1 MSTDSELLSDIL
13 ARRAAQEPDRTAY
26 VFLDENG
33 TESAVLSYRDLHR
46 RALAVAAEL
55 GARCSPGD
63 RALLIFPQCPEFLV
77 AYFGCLYAGIVAVPL
92 NPPRRNGIP
101 EATRSI
107 VRDCRPAAVLT
118 LAAGVDL
125 LRAQPD
131 PWCPAEHWIGVD
143 LLPAVDTAPIVAAQ
157 PDSIAFLQYTSGS
170 TATPKGVMVTHRNL
184 IANEEMI
191 RRSFGHDRDSTL
203 VGWAPFFHDQGL
215 IGNALQ
221 PLYVGATG
229 VQMAPTTF
237 IRRPFLWLSAISRYR
252 GHTSGGPNFAFDAC
266 VARLAAGAEPEP
278 GLDLSSWQVAF
289 NGAEPIRA
297 QTLSRFAQA
306 FAPYGFRAEALYP
319 CYGLAEATLLAA
331 GSVKGRGARTL
342 EVDPDALAQRRY
354 APAGER
360 SRTLV
365 ASGRA
370 PDGEVLR
377 IVDPDTGQVC
387 PPDRV
392 GEIWVSGDNVAQG
405 YWEREAATAETF
417 RARCADDP
425 GRDFL
430 RTGDL
435 GLLLDEELY
444 VVGRL
449 KDVVIIRGR
458 NIYPQD
464 IELTVQAAHPALRPG
479 GCAAF
484 AVPGAETDRLVVVQE
499 LRREHVEGAEPA
511 DVLGAIRAA
520 VLREHDLSIGDLV
533 LTLPSRLQKT
543 SSGKI
548 MRAAA
553 RRHYLAAEFEIWPQ
567 RQESTESQRRA
578 IIVPTWEALNPD
590 FEQTVRA
597 VVLSMPAARHLGFDF
612 GEIAPGRV
620 EIVQPHRPELT
631 QHDGYFQGGVL
642 GSLADFA
649 AGSAAGTLLR
659 PGWVNMTIDYTV
671 KILAPAKGATVVARG
686 RVVNPGALLTVAAAE
701 VFSVEPEGETLCAT
715 ALVTMRNVKLATA

>member
-1 MSTDSELLSDIL
+1 MSTDIELLPEIL
-13 ARRAAQEPDRTAY
+13 TRRAGAEPDRTAY
-26 VFLDENG
+26 VFLNENG
-33 TESAVLSYRDLHR
+33 TESDVLSYRDLHR

-55 GARCSPGD
+55 GARCVPGD

-77 AYFGCLYAGIVAVPL
+77 AYFGCLYAGVVAVPL
-92 NPPRRNGIP
+92 NPPRPTGIP
-101 EATRSI
+101 AATRSI
-107 VRDCRPAAVLT
+107 VQDCRPAAVLT
-118 LAAGVDL
+118 LGAGVDL
-125 LRAQPD
+125 LCALPEQ
-131 PWCPAEHWIGVD
+131 WCPAEHWIGVD
-143 LLPAVDTAPIVAAQ
+143 LLPPVDTATVVAAQ

-170 TATPKGVMVTHRNL
+170 TAAPKGVMVSHGNL

-191 RRSFGHDRDSTL
+191 RTSFGHDRDSTL

-221 PLYVGATG
+221 PLYVGAQG

-237 IRRPFLWLSAISRYR
+237 IRRPLLWLSAISRYR

-278 GLDLSSWQVAF
+278 GLDLSCWQVAF

-297 QTLSRFAQA
+297 DTLERFAEA
-306 FAPYGFRAEALYP
+306 FAPYGFRARGLYP

-331 GSVKGRGARTL
+331 GSVKGRGALTL

-360 SRTLV
+360 SRTLI

-370 PDGEVLR
+370 PRGETLR
-377 IVDPDTGQVC
+377 IVDPETGRVC

-392 GEIWVSGDNVAQG
+392 GEIWLSGGHVAQG
-405 YWEREAATAETF
+405 YWEREAATAKTF
-417 RARCADDP
+417 HARCADEP
-425 GRDFL
+425 GLDFL

-435 GLLLDEELY
+435 GLLLDDELY

-449 KDVVIIRGR
+449 EDVVIIRGR

-479 GCAAF
+479 ACAAF
-484 AVPGAETDRLVVVQE
+484 AVPGGEAERLVVVQE
-499 LRREHVEGAEPA
+499 VLREYLDVADPA

-520 VLREHDLSIGDLV
+520 VVREHSLSLGDLV
-533 LTLPSRLQKT
+533 LTLPSRLPKT

-553 RRHYLAAEFEIWPQ
+553 RRNYLAAEFESWPQ
-567 RQESTESQRRA
+567 LPSPREATESQ
-578 IIVPTWEALNPD
+578 
-590 FEQTVRA
+590 
-597 VVLSMPAARHLGFDF
+597 AR
-612 GEIAPGRV
+612 
-620 EIVQPHRPELT
+620 
-631 QHDGYFQGGVL
+631 
-642 GSLADFA
+642 S
-649 AGSAAGTLLR
+649 
-659 PGWVNMTIDYTV
+659 
-671 KILAPAKGATVVARG
+671 
-686 RVVNPGALLTVAAAE
+686 
-701 VFSVEPEGETLCAT
+701 
-715 ALVTMRNVKLATA
+715 